1 MSGDTRGIVRSPFPP
16 VQVPDVPFAE
26 FMFTSLR
33 QYKDRTALVRH
44 VCVWVGGWG
53 GG

>member
-16 VQVPDVPFAE
+16 VKVPDVPFAE

-44 VCVWVGGWG
+44 VLSLIHI
-53 GG
+53 